1 MKGLRDRYA
10 SLSVMAKASFW
21 ALFCGVIQKFFSVLT
36 TPFFTRIL
44 TADQYAQYSL
54 YQSWQDILKI
64 FICLNVFNYA
74 TYTAMVKFEDDR
86 DGFITSAQML
96 VTVLTLVGIAIYYIV
111 RLVAGDVLGFP
122 LPIVILLFFDILFFS
137 AYSLW
142 MQRKRYEYCYK
153 AMTSVSLIVGIMGPI
168 MGGAAVFAAENP
180 GYGRIYGQAAVHIAV
195 GLVLYIVTIAKA
207 KVFIRREYWKYIF
220 VFCLPLIP
228 HFLSTQILS
237 RFDRIMIERM
247 CGVADV
253 AVYSLA
259 YNLSMLMLIVSE
271 ALLSAYTPDTYQC
284 IKEGREKGI
293 KERTSQLLLLVAAA
307 NILLILF
314 APEAV
319 AIFAPAEYYEAIYI
333 IPAVSASVYF
343 MFLFNL
349 FANIEY
355 YYSETRYVA
364 MASVMAAVL
373 NIVLNYIFIGK
384 FGYIAA
390 GYTTLIS
397 YIFYSIGHY
406 FFMRKVTEKHVGG
419 KKFYDHKRLLGISL
433 IFTSAA
439 LVAVPLYRYRVLR
452 YLLIALIV
460 GLLGL
465 KRERIIDMFRQK

>member
-1 MKGLRDRYA
+1 MKVLRDRYA

-21 ALFCGVIQKFFSVLT
+21 ALFCGVVQKFFSVLT

-44 TADQYAQYSL
+44 STDQYAQYSL

-86 DGFITSAQML
+86 DGFITSAQTL
-96 VTVLTLVGIAIYYIV
+96 VTVLTLVSIAVYYIV

-122 LPIVILLFFDILFFS
+122 LPIVILMFFDILFFS
-137 AYSLW
+137 AYNLW
-142 MQRKRYEYCYK
+142 MQRKRYEYHYK
-153 AMTSVSLIVGIMGPI
+153 AMTIVSLIVGIMGPVL
-168 MGGAAVFAAENP
+168 GGAAIFVAENP
-180 GYGRIYGQAAVHIAV
+180 GYGRIYGQAGVHIVA
-195 GLVLYIVTIAKA
+195 GFALYVLTIRKSQ
-207 KVFIRREYWKYIF
+207 VFIKREYWKYIF
-220 VFCLPLIP
+220 TFCLPLIP

-247 CGVADV
+247 CGAADV

-271 ALLSAYTPDTYQC
+271 ALLSAYTPYTYQC
-284 IKEGREKGI
+284 IKEGREEGI
-293 KERTSQLLLLVAAA
+293 KEKTSQLLLLVAAA

-355 YYSETRYVA
+355 YYSETKYVA
-364 MASVMAAVL
+364 MASVMSAVL

-390 GYTTLIS
+390 GYTTLVS
-397 YIFYSIGHY
+397 YILYSLGHY
-406 FFMRKVTEKHVGG
+406 FFMRKVAEKHVDG
-419 KKFYDHKRLLGISL
+419 KKFYDHKRLFGISL
-433 IFTSAA
+433 IFTIVA
-439 LVAVPLYRYRVLR
+439 LVVVPLYRFMMLR
-452 YLLIALIV
+452 YVLIALIV
-460 GLLGL
+460 GLLWL
-465 KRERIIDMFRQK
+465 KRERMINMFRPQ